1 MADEL
6 EAIAE
11 TEQAQPAIGEGEKGN
26 VLEQADTD
34 GTQEQEVEQ
43 PEGEEGAEGEE
54 QPVDDGLTDL
64 DFAFGKWRVDPKL
77 AEAVTGLQKTFTEK
91 TQTYNSELREL
102 KAKAEAR
109 AEANEAELTARAQ
122 LTHVNQEMKRFEA
135 YDWQAYLLHKQD
147 DPYAAQE
154 AWDYKQHLSQQKTH
168 LEGEIQ
174 NQQTIRSQETQQE
187 FAKRVEETRQFA
199 MKEIEGWTPEMDQ
212 KLLEFAQSME
222 IPEDSIRS
230 NLNPVFYK
238 LLHRAWIGEQTLSR
252 KPAAAKQPQQQAKP
266 TSKIAP
272 RSNPGAQ
279 KSLSE
284 MNMDEYVAARRK
296 QGL

>member
-6 EAIAE
+6 EAIAG
-11 TEQAQPAIGEGEKGN
+11 TEQGEPAIGDGEN
-26 VLEQADTD
+26 SNALEQADTE
-34 GTQEQEVEQ
+34 GTQDEQTTEEQ
-43 PEGEEGAEGEE
+43 PEGEQAEGEG
-54 QPVDDGLTDL
+54 QDDGLVDL
-64 DFAFGKWRVDPKL
+64 DFAFGKYRVEPKL

-91 TQTYNSELREL
+91 TQTYNSELRDW

-109 AEANEAELTARAQ
+109 AEANEAELSARAQ
-122 LTHVNQEMKRFEA
+122 LHHVNQEAKRFEN
-135 YDWQAYLLHKQD
+135 YDWQSYMAHKQE
-147 DPYAAQE
+147 DPLGAQE
-154 AWDYKQHLSQQKTH
+154 AWDYKQHIAAQKAH

-174 NQQTIRSQETQQE
+174 NQQTLRSQEAQQE

-199 MKEIEGWTPEMDQ
+199 MKEIEGWTPEMGQ
-212 KLLEFAQSME
+212 KLLEFAQQMD
-222 IPEDSIRS
+222 IPEDFIRS
-230 NLNPVFYK
+230 NLSPRFYK
-238 LLHRAWIGEQTLSR
+238 MLHRAWIGEQTLSR
-252 KPAAAKQPQQQAKP
+252 KPAAKTPTQQAKP
-266 TSKIAP
+266 TTKIGT